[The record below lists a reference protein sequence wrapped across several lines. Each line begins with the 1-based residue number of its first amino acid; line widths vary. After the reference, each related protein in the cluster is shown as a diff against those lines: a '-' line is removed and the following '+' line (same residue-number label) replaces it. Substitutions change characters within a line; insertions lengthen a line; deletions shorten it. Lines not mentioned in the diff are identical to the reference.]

1 MGVRLVFG
9 RRVRILGGKK
19 TQASKSYACSAYSL
33 GYSGLSAFLG
43 LLVLLLHR
51 LFDCGTVIF
60 LLPWSTVINTVT
72 VFKLGLLHLPGG
84 FQSSITHFL
93 TLNLAPSL
101 STLTCL
107 PLRCRALCYQPCIV
121 TRMIRQWA
129 FHAKHTLLVV
139 FYSCVRSVGN
149 SNLSGSQIGH
159 ALG

>member
-9 RRVRILGGKK
+9 RRVRMLGGKK

-33 GYSGLSAFLG
+33 GYSGLSAFLW
-43 LLVLLLHR
+43 LQVLLLYR

-72 VFKLGLLHLPGG
+72 VFKLGFLHLAGG

-101 STLTCL
+101 STLTRL
-107 PLRCRALCYQPCIV
+107 PLRWRVLCYQPCVV

-129 FHAKHTLLVV
+129 FRAKHAQLVV
-139 FYSCVRSVGN
+139 FHSCVRSVGN